1 MNTSP
6 KSISVV
12 IPCFNNEASVQ
23 QLHRR
28 LTSVLTSLGNDFEI
42 IFVNDG
48 SRDRTGQILRDLVDT
63 NPSTLL
69 ISFSRNFGQH
79 PAISAGLAA
88 ANGDYVVLMDADLQ
102 DRPENIPQLVKSIES
117 DQTVEIVYTSVLK
130 ESDSRPRLSSRLFHW
145 MFARLIK
152 RDMPKNVGTFRLFSR
167 RVRDALLEYQEQAVV
182 YGPLMSQIGFLHQTV
197 SVRRDEPVGRR
208 TSYGFRRRLQLALSS
223 SLYYGNSLPRAVI
236 SLGGLLAATSAAYL
250 GVVLI
255 TYIFGQRSF
264 PPGTVLLLSVLLLTS
279 GVILLAVGVLT
290 AYAVQTF
297 REVLRRPRYHI
308 SSIHGIGLTRENT

>member
-1 MNTSP
+1 MTTAP

-23 QLHRR
+23 QLHSR
-28 LTSVLTSLGNDFEI
+28 LTSVFISLGNDFEI
-42 IFVNDG
+42 IFINDG
-48 SRDRTGQILRDLVDT
+48 SRDCTDQILRDLADN

-69 ISFSRNFGQH
+69 ISLSRNFGQH
-79 PAISAGLAA
+79 PAIGAGLAA

-102 DRPENIPQLVKSIES
+102 DRPENIPQLVKAIES
-117 DQTVEIVYTSVLK
+117 HQSVEIVYTSVSN
-130 ESDSRPRLSSRLFHW
+130 ESESRPRLSSRLFHW

-152 RDMPKNVGTFRLFSR
+152 RDMPKNVGTFRLFTK

-182 YGPLMSQIGFLHQTV
+182 YGPLMSQIGFLHQTIP
-197 SVRRDEPVGRR
+197 VRRDEPVGRR
-208 TSYGFRRRLQLALSS
+208 TSYSFRRRLQLALSS
-223 SLYYGNSLPRAVI
+223 SLYYGNSLPKVVI
-236 SLGGLLAATSAAYL
+236 SLGGVLAATSAAYL
-250 GVVLI
+250 SVVLI

-264 PPGTVLLLSVLLLTS
+264 PPGTVLVLSVLLLTS
-279 GVILLAVGVLT
+279 GVILLTVGVLT

-308 SSIHGIGLTRENT
+308 SAIHGTGLTRESK